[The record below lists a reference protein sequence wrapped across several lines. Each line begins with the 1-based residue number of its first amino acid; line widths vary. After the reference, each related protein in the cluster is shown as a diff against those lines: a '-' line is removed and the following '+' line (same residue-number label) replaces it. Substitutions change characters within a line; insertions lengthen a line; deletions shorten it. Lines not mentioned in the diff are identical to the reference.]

1 MAAIADP
8 HIAALAARTIN
19 KLVFRQLLSSHFTRL
34 CFDLNAFVV
43 STPLIQELSEQPLK
57 IGARHRPPFRRI
69 GFGTVARRIL
79 DHREQAFHPG
89 PQVRVTIQTL

>member
-1 MAAIADP
+1 MAAMADP
-8 HIAALAARTIN
+8 HIAALAARIIN

-69 GFGTVARRIL
+69 L